1 MDKIKQRFWS
11 LKWFWFPKLLT
22 WYLRHLYDC
31 IQPYT
36 SLSSYPPSPSLAP
49 QPPPSPLK
57 MFSPSQFHQS
67 QACSGYL
74 VILSFW
80 ASFQED
86 FMKWMFLNPH
96 PRHLHRHPHCLIH
109 LPLLK
114 KFNWF
119 LSLFQTDF
127 STNSLMQVSLI
138 LIMNK
143 VDYGLLPLEEVPSWA
158 HLVGYSPKRRCLE
171 DLEKWWMLVVIQ
183 DIKHAGMYGTVKSC
197 SSLSCSISLSIYLS
211 IYLYTKESEKP
222 KFPFDIRIFHE
233 FFLFFFGSFPSF
245 FMWESFVFQ
254 VVWCFWTWLN
264 PLVVTSS
271 PRRLRRGCC
280 ISGQPQNKRRRE
292 KKERKIG

>member
-1 MDKIKQRFWS
+1 MV
-11 LKWFWFPKLLT
+11 LVPKLRT
-22 WYLRHLYDC
+22 WYLRHHISCYPWHLYDC
-31 IQPYT
+31 IQPHT
-36 SLSSYPPSPSLAP
+36 SLSSYPPSPSPTLA
-49 QPPPSPLK
+49 PPSPLK
-57 MFSPSQFHQS
+57 MLSPPQFHQS

-96 PRHLHRHPHCLIH
+96 PRHLHRHPHCPIH
-109 LPLLK
+109 LPLLR

-127 STNSLMQVSLI
+127 STNFMMQVSLI

-183 DIKHAGMYGTVKSC
+183 DIKHAGMYGAVMSC
-197 SSLSCSISLSIYLS
+197 SSLSCSITLSLYLS
-211 IYLYTKESEKP
+211 IYKRKSE
-222 KFPFDIRIFHE
+222 
-233 FFLFFFGSFPSF
+233 
-245 FMWESFVFQ
+245 
-254 VVWCFWTWLN
+254 T
-264 PLVVTSS
+264 
-271 PRRLRRGCC
+271 
-280 ISGQPQNKRRRE
+280 
-292 KKERKIG
+292 